1 MQAQATRTDQNQSV
15 ITSQQSLQSIQ
26 TLLRA
31 GLGCI
36 TYLRN
41 LLPSDNFSES
51 YLTSSTSNSLSSQP
65 SRTGSS
71 FASTEGGRNVSG
83 FKIMTVTRGFTEEA
97 DKLLDYLENGIF
109 DALQK
114 QYLRSFVFA
123 IYLDD
128 QDPNNIIEA
137 YTFNFSYCKVPGSE
151 GSVPVMSLGEDMMNL
166 SLSATDKSRDPVADA
181 TRRGK
186 IPTLGEVK
194 RSLKA
199 LVKNLIQATTQMD
212 ALPKRRFATFKLFYY
227 ENTPDD
233 YEPPHFRAGDAKR
246 DKWFMSTHDK
256 EEVPERCS
264 VGSVQTGY
272 HGVDVKV
279 TSVSGYLPSG
289 EDNSAPF
296 LGTTSANPFG
306 APPLTP
312 VEEATMRAE
321 QIHIQRQDASERRVV
336 WDADDVAVAG
346 GGLGYD
352 ESSPTDTDKEPVFAP
367 TAPIGIRNDEGSIV
381 PLSQGA
387 QEYEKAEAQYSG
399 KPESVPACIGQL
411 TKAPLQ
417 QGHELSPTQEI
428 EDTQV
433 IPSPQ
438 TSVVPS
444 RSASRSTT
452 PRQSTRRDCTPT
464 AASSLPPS
472 DIDPSPSGHGKTPE
486 AMNSQDVVMDDSM
499 ILDLETQRVPQ
510 YPGADESIESF
521 AQSRSGLTRSDS
533 DVAMEQDK
541 SSVTSVECECGVQIE
556 DCDCCKCD
564 GGCERWFH
572 LWCMGYHS
580 AQDHR
585 IPPKFIC
592 FDCRVKAD
600 RNWDLI
606 VVHDLYP
613 RMIAKFKDLAIQR
626 RGIKVFETHAPDG
639 LSAFTKLMGCE
650 STVAGQVFKRLD
662 AEGFIAQETSEADE
676 SGFMETKSLATK
688 RKPKGKGGAKG
699 KVAQRR
705 KNLQKAVYVFV
716 QAIKNEEVYK
726 DYFNPDPEVEKR
738 LLGLSDL
745 KPERKSRRK
754 KNNAIN
760 DIETARSEALSRRVV
775 HLESQTQDEGQHP
788 EPGDPQGDLKRKA
801 SGGSQDATNA
811 RKKIK
816 ISLGPAVD
824 LGD

>member
-1 MQAQATRTDQNQSV
+1 
-15 ITSQQSLQSIQ
+15 
-26 TLLRA
+26 
-31 GLGCI
+31 
-36 TYLRN
+36 
-41 LLPSDNFSES
+41 
-51 YLTSSTSNSLSSQP
+51 
-65 SRTGSS
+65 
-71 FASTEGGRNVSG
+71 
-83 FKIMTVTRGFTEEA
+83 MTVTRGFTEEA

-151 GSVPVMSLGEDMMNL
+151 GTVPVMSLGEDMMNL
-166 SLSATDKSRDPVADA
+166 SLSGTNKPLDPVADA

-246 DKWFMSTHDK
+246 HKWFMSTHDK
-256 EEVPERCS
+256 GEVPERCS

-272 HGVDVKV
+272 HGVEVKV

-312 VEEATMRAE
+312 VEEAAMRAE

-336 WDADDVAVAG
+336 WDADDGVLAASG
-346 GGLGYD
+346 GFSDD
-352 ESSPTDTDKEPVFAP
+352 ESNRKDADKKQILAP
-367 TAPIGIRNDEGSIV
+367 TAPIGIRDDEGNIV
-381 PLSQGA
+381 PLSQDSS
-387 QEYEKAEAQYSG
+387 EYEKAEAQYSG

-411 TKAPLQ
+411 TKVPLQ
-417 QGHELSPTQEI
+417 AGHELSPTQEI

-438 TSVVPS
+438 TSPMPS
-444 RSASRSTT
+444 QSASRSVTPT
-452 PRQSTRRDCTPT
+452 PRQKSRRDGTP
-464 AASSLPPS
+464 AGGSSLPPS
-472 DIDPSPSGHGKTPE
+472 DIDPLSSGHGKTPE
-486 AMNSQDVVMDDSM
+486 GIDSQDVVMDGTSALQEDSM

-510 YPGADESIESF
+510 NPRADESIESF
-521 AQSRSGLTRSDS
+521 GQSRPGLTLRDS
-533 DVAMEQDK
+533 DITMEQDK
-541 SSVTSVECECGVQIE
+541 SNITSVECECGVQIE

-585 IPPKFIC
+585 IPSKFIC

-606 VVHDLYP
+606 VIHDLYP

-626 RGIKVFETHAPDG
+626 RGIKIFETHAPDS
-639 LSAFTKLMGCE
+639 LSAFTKLIGCE
-650 STVAGQVFKRLD
+650 PTVAGQVFKRLD
-662 AEGFIAQETSEADE
+662 AEGFIAQEICEADE

-705 KNLQKAVYVFV
+705 KKLQKAIYVFV
-716 QAIKNEEVYK
+716 QAIKNEEAYK

-745 KPERKSRRK
+745 TS
-754 KNNAIN
+754 
-760 DIETARSEALSRRVV
+760 
-775 HLESQTQDEGQHP
+775 HLESQTQHKGQHP
-788 EPGDPQGDLKRKA
+788 GPDDLQGDLKRKA
-801 SGGSQDATNA
+801 SGGSEDAANA